1 MVDNKSQPY
10 YESLQKLA
18 EGYDNIE
25 FVIGPSDQ
33 EMQALYS
40 NCYATLFTAFNEDL
54 GLTPME
60 AMSRGKP
67 VVAVNKGGPKEVV
80 ADGETGYLVEGE
92 PADFATGIAKLAAD
106 AAHAEA
112 LGLAGAERVKRF
124 TWQQF
129 VKDFD
134 AEMLQFRR

>member
-1 MVDNKSQPY
+1 
-10 YESLQKLA
+10 
-18 EGYDNIE
+18 
-25 FVIGPSDQ
+25 
-33 EMQALYS
+33 
-40 NCYATLFTAFNEDL
+40 
-54 GLTPME
+54 ME

-112 LGLAGAERVKRF
+112 LGLAGAKRVKRF

-129 VKDFD
+129 VRDFD
-134 AEMLQFRR
+134 AEMHQFKR